1 MSTFIVT
8 HPRLY
13 LKTDIDGKLKMVHAV
28 EGSEVELTN
37 SEAKSL
43 IAKKRLVLKVAKQ
56 PKVAQKED
64 KKTTEKGKK

>member
-1 MSTFIVT
+1 MSIFIVT

-43 IAKKRLVLKVAKQ
+43 IKKKRLVLKVANK

>member
-43 IAKKRLVLKVAKQ
+43 IKKKRLVLKVANK

>member
-43 IAKKRLVLKVAKQ
+43 IKKKRLVLKVAKQ

>member
-8 HPRLY
+8 HPSLY
-13 LKTDIDGKLKMVHAV
+13 LKTDIDGKMKMAHAI

-43 IAKKRLVLKVAKQ
+43 IKKKRLVLKVANK

>member
-43 IAKKRLVLKVAKQ
+43 IKKKRLVLKVAKQ
-56 PKVAQKED
+56 PKVVQK
-64 KKTTEKGKK
+64 